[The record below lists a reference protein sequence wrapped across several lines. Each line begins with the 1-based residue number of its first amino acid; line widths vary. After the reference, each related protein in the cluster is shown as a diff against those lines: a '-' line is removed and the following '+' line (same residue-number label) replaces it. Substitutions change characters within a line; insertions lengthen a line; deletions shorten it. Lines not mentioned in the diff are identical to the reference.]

1 MQPLEPAAAA
11 IRLPVVQW
19 RAALLAL
26 LLVFLWSGSSI
37 EAVRAQGY
45 PEHTIKLVVPF
56 PAGGPTDVAARLV
69 AQSLSPRLGHNVIV
83 ENQAGA
89 GGRIGAKAVATAAP
103 DGYTLL
109 LGGTNVN
116 AISGA
121 IYKNL
126 GFEPVRSFAPVA
138 MIYTDSLALALSPL
152 VPADTCE
159 GLVKYAKDNPGK
171 LKYGAPPGIYT
182 HFAGEFFKIKTA
194 TDILF
199 VPYKGGAPA
208 LTDVLGG
215 HIDMIFNN
223 RSTVLPYFKER
234 KLKPLAVTSQNRWP
248 ELPETPTF
256 LELGISGFP
265 TEVIFGLLAPAGTPV
280 AIIGRLNSAVND
292 GLRSAEVRASLDA
305 LGVEARMGTPQEF
318 AAVLDEQARQ
328 WKAVIDEIGI
338 TVE

>member
-11 IRLPVVQW
+11 IRQPLVQR

-26 LLVFLWSGSSI
+26 LLVWLGSGI
-37 EAVRAQGY
+37 EAGRAEGY

-138 MIYTDSLALALSPL
+138 MVYTDSLALALSPG

-182 HFAGEFFKIKTA
+182 HFAGEFFKTKTA

-208 LTDVLGG
+208 VTDVLGG
-215 HIDMIFNN
+215 HIDMVFNN
-223 RSTVLPYFKER
+223 KSTVLPHFKER
-234 KLKPLAVTSQNRWP
+234 KLKALAVTSQSRWP
-248 ELPETPTF
+248 ELPETPT
-256 LELGISGFP
+256 LQEVGISGFP
-265 TEVIFGLLAPAGTPV
+265 TEVIFGLLAPAGTPA

-305 LGVEARMGTPQEF
+305 IGVEARIGTPEEF
-318 AAVLDEQARQ
+318 AAALDEQARQ

-338 TVE
+338 RVE